1 MATKKGLCPDGQVP
15 DGKGGCKTL
24 LPVKPKV
31 TTKVTETAEEKAAKA
46 EAAKKAEEARIGN
59 LSNREFRKESKNAD
73 RVVELANRK
82 AGKETT
88 SRGGKILKKIGAG
101 VTSALAATLSG
112 LEIAEKIKELKKEKK
127 GGAINNKL
135 NNKLKTIGNMKTTR
149 TKMKMGGVK
158 KYGEGGPTTKSN
170 SKPTKSKSQ
179 PNTPPTGENELTRN
193 PNLKNNNGPKKI
205 NTGGGIPITQKAA
218 DRKVAKGKG
227 MMTYKYGNMDAPGT
241 GNNKG
246 SYVKYGKDQE
256 SGLIGG
262 VQFKSMKGK
271 ARPVRKM
278 GGATKKK

>member
-135 NNKLKTIGNMKTTR
+135 KTIGNMKTTR
-149 TKMKMGGVK
+149 TKMKMGGAK

-246 SYVKYGKDQE
+246 TYVRFAKDQE
-256 SGLIGG
+256 PNPWGG
-262 VQFKSMKGK
+262 KSLKSKGGRK
-271 ARPVRKM
+271 VMKM

>member
-31 TTKVTETAEEKAAKA
+31 TTKVTETAEEKAAKAAAAA

-127 GGAINNKL
+127 GGPVK
-135 NNKLKTIGNMKTTR
+135 
-149 TKMKMGGVK
+149 TKMKKMAAGGMVN
-158 KYGEGGPTTKSN
+158 SN
-170 SKPTKSKSQ
+170 
-179 PNTPPTGENELTRN
+179 
-193 PNLKNNNGPKKI
+193 KKI
-205 NTGGGIPITQKAA
+205 TVSKTTTRFKGGISKAPKTA
-218 DRKVAKGKG
+218 VPKAQYG
-227 MMTYKYGNMDAPGT
+227 M
-241 GNNKG
+241 
-246 SYVKYGKDQE
+246 
-256 SGLIGG
+256 
-262 VQFKSMKGK
+262 SMKSSMM
-271 ARPVRKM
+271 RK
-278 GGATKKK
+278 GGSTKKK